1 MTTLPMDYSFV
12 IPSGTWIGTTA
23 GATGYYPYGYTG
35 VGSGI
40 VSTSTP
46 PKLTKTLADTK
57 VGDRISIGIMDDG
70 STTLGS
76 ATKRI
81 EATVVVAHANGDR
94 ALGWKNGEV
103 RPTNLIDYYYVYKGT
118 ETASDIQSYDK
129 YLTLTSSYACNILEK
144 PALPKHTNTLG
155 DTKLGDTVSISL
167 TESGLSKGET
177 TIDTTNTRITATVIS
192 IDGNGYRSLGW
203 RPNEPRPTNVFSV
216 HYTSNERC
224 VSDISNYEC
233 SIALVSSVPCDILG
247 SSGQSVAELPLRLH
261 NAKLHER
268 VSIYLMAG
276 YPTKT
281 LTDQTIE
288 ADVVGIKADDSFIL
302 GWKRG
307 ETRPKDAKTSYT
319 ITCGQHGCKDNIA
332 TNIDDYDCYAEV
344 EDLPCELVMLAM
356 TLPELLGIDTKPRLV
371 KAGQPVYAEGSTSY
385 LTVKGGNGKNDSKSI
400 SINDSSVASITIGDA
415 TASMTMIGG
424 EVYITAPNGFFV
436 NGQRVDGKPVDIA
449 APKADT
455 LMTDAATFVNTNVVK
470 DLIDKDTEDT
480 TLGTI
485 VMGIASLAGACIG
498 TIANQSQ
505 PRSNE
510 IVRVKA
516 PVDSISEGAQ
526 EAINTA
532 ALLNG

>member
-1 MTTLPMDYSFV
+1 
-12 IPSGTWIGTTA
+12 
-23 GATGYYPYGYTG
+23 
-35 VGSGI
+35 
-40 VSTSTP
+40 
-46 PKLTKTLADTK
+46 
-57 VGDRISIGIMDDG
+57 MDDG

-203 RPNEPRPTNVFSV
+203 RPGNGYRSLGWRPNEPRPTNVSSV
-216 HYTSNERC
+216 HYTSNERS

-288 ADVVGIKADDSFIL
+288 ADVVGIKVDDSFIL

-344 EDLPCELVMLAM
+344 EDLPCELVMLAGARKKLNSTYLEWDDWVAFHEIM
-356 TLPELLGIDTKPRLV
+356 TPPELLGIDTKPRLV